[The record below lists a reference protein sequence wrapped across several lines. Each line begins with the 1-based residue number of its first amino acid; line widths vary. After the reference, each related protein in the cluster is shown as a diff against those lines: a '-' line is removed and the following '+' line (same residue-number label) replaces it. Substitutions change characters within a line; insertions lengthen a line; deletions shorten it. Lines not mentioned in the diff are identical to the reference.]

1 MGGTDVQV
9 QQSTERQVD
18 RRHLVEVDSLVD
30 TAQRIEVILAKR
42 ERCRSSQERPL
53 VAIERQI
60 PDLARLATY
69 ARRVVETQTA
79 WSCAEPGIRPQT
91 SSPCFPRGQRIPWA
105 LDPPGEVVRVLDPA
119 CGDGRL
125 LTGVGN
131 RLAAIGIRSKLVG
144 CDVSREALASVV
156 DERIETVHADALS
169 RDWSGESF
177 RSRDWQPTLSFANGV
192 RNLTWWRCRHGGGA
206 YADAAVEFLALS
218 VSLAKP
224 DGGLVA
230 LVLPQS
236 VLGSLDAASVR
247 AQVDR
252 CADLKWS
259 WWEPR
264 QDHFD
269 ASVNVC
275 LLGFRR
281 SPQATAS
288 VQPVTT
294 WTRVVTDRLG
304 VPALDASSLHV
315 RGTLGDRA
323 EFNANFRDEYYAL
336 VPAVS
341 DAAVGPPLVPSGL
354 IDPGLCHWGNRPVRF
369 AKQVFEHPRV
379 DLSKLT
385 GRFPAWA
392 QRKLVPKVLVA
403 NQTKV
408 VEAVADPDGLWLPG
422 VPVTTATPSN
432 GNVDLV
438 WELAAVLNSPVVSVL
453 AWQAAA
459 GTGLSTTSVRVSPV
473 TLAAMPW
480 PALSLASATAA
491 LQAGNVGPAAELTCA
506 AYGVDATTASQLLT
520 WWNANRPGV
529 S

>member
-1 MGGTDVQV
+1 MASGTTCGG
-9 QQSTERQVD
+9 
-18 RRHLVEVDSLVD
+18 
-30 TAQRIEVILAKR
+30 
-42 ERCRSSQERPL
+42 
-53 VAIERQI
+53 
-60 PDLARLATY
+60 
-69 ARRVVETQTA
+69 
-79 WSCAEPGIRPQT
+79 
-91 SSPCFPRGQRIPWA
+91 
-105 LDPPGEVVRVLDPA
+105 
-119 CGDGRL
+119 
-125 LTGVGN
+125 
-131 RLAAIGIRSKLVG
+131 
-144 CDVSREALASVV
+144 AS
-156 DERIETVHADALS
+156 
-169 RDWSGESF
+169 
-177 RSRDWQPTLSFANGV
+177 
-192 RNLTWWRCRHGGGA
+192 RHGGGA

-218 VSLAKP
+218 VSLTKP

-230 LVLPQS
+230 LVMPQS
-236 VLGSLDAASVR
+236 VLGSLDAAPVR

-252 CADLKWS
+252 CAELCWS

-281 SPQATAS
+281 TPSATVKPTA
-288 VQPVTT
+288 T

-304 VPALDASSLHV
+304 VPALDPGALQAA
-315 RGTLGDRA
+315 GTLGERA

-341 DAAVGPPLVPSGL
+341 DHADGPPLVPSGL
-354 IDPGLCHWGNRPVRF
+354 IDPGLCHWGTRPVRF
-369 AKQVFEHPRV
+369 AKHTFEHPRV
-379 DLSKLT
+379 DLSKLA

-422 VPVTTATPSN
+422 VPVTTATPP
-432 GNVDLV
+432 GGDKKAV

-480 PALSLASATAA
+480 PAYSLASASAA
-491 LQAGNVGPAAELTCA
+491 IQTGYVAAAAELTCA
-506 AYGVDATTASQLLT
+506 AYGVDAATTSLLLT
-520 WWNANRPGV
+520 WWNANRP
-529 S
+529 